1 MLIFIIYHYDTL
13 ESLRRGFWNQMRNIR
28 RQNTKILCEKTLKL
42 KKNTLS
48 QNCTTLEKLRRME
61 NKMVFVLKIKTD
73 EKGLTS

>member
-1 MLIFIIYHYDTL
+1 
-13 ESLRRGFWNQMRNIR
+13 MRNIR